1 MFEPK
6 PRKENSA
13 VIDLTTLAEHQI
25 LIEYRKG
32 RSAEKIQAAHA
43 AGHLSPDK
51 TRLWLRPATS
61 EVGHQFLS
69 SVGLTTADVILL
81 DSYPLPK
88 APILPSGPRPKR
100 GETIKAR
107 MLTISATT
115 LDIGDLRSHEI
126 DTPGVYAV
134 FASGSGRRN
143 QLRNRSIQ
151 LGNNGAYLSSDP
163 ELAPSG
169 RHHRQAGNPAGRR
182 GAYKLRGWSSF
193 KDWFLPVLEA
203 KIDFTQPIYA
213 TKKVTTAPSICSD
226 AAKAIKATPNLPTDV
241 SQLIELITT
250 TNAGSTSTLNKL
262 YPIYQQVGGTK
273 TPPSVIDT
281 QDHEAKLFAAFRKKY
296 PHVLDLH
303 RGDGTSV
310 GAPTPVRLGRS

>member
-51 TRLWLRPATS
+51 TRLWLRPATP

-69 SVGLTTADVILL
+69 SVGLTTADVIML

-88 APILPSGPRPKR
+88 APRTPVRPTPQARRDHPWPDAHHQPLPLGHRGPSIARDRHSRRLCHVRPAAAGATSCGTEASR
-100 GETIKAR
+100 
-107 MLTISATT
+107 SATRAPT
-115 LDIGDLRSHEI
+115 SRQIQNWFRTAGLDKQEI
-126 DTPGVYAV
+126 LLID
-134 FASGSGRRN
+134 
-143 QLRNRSIQ
+143 
-151 LGNNGAYLSSDP
+151 
-163 ELAPSG
+163 E
-169 RHHRQAGNPAGRR
+169 

-213 TKKVTTAPSICSD
+213 AKKTTTAPSISSE
-226 AAKAIKATPNLPTDV
+226 AARRSRRHPTSRRMSPN
-241 SQLIELITT
+241 
-250 TNAGSTSTLNKL
+250 
-262 YPIYQQVGGTK
+262 
-273 TPPSVIDT
+273 
-281 QDHEAKLFAAFRKKY
+281 
-296 PHVLDLH
+296 
-303 RGDGTSV
+303 
-310 GAPTPVRLGRS
+310 

>member
-1 MFEPK
+1 
-6 PRKENSA
+6 
-13 VIDLTTLAEHQI
+13 
-25 LIEYRKG
+25 
-32 RSAEKIQAAHA
+32 
-43 AGHLSPDK
+43 
-51 TRLWLRPATS
+51 
-61 EVGHQFLS
+61 
-69 SVGLTTADVILL
+69 
-81 DSYPLPK
+81 
-88 APILPSGPRPKR
+88 
-100 GETIKAR
+100 
-107 MLTISATT
+107 MLTISTPT

-134 FASGSGRRN
+134 FASERPTQPAAEPKHPGRQQRG
-143 QLRNRSIQ
+143 LP
-151 LGNNGAYLSSDP
+151 LVDP

-169 RHHRQAGNPAGRR
+169 RHIDKQEILLIDE

-213 TKKVTTAPSICSD
+213 PKKASTAPRSDSD

-310 GAPTPVRLGRS
+310 GAPAPVRLGRS